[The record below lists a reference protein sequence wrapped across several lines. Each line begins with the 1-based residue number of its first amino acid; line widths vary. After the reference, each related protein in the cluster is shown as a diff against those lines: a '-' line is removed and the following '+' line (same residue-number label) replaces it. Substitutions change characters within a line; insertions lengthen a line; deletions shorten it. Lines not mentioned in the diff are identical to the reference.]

1 MCVCVCVSVYVRAYV
16 RASTH
21 VYVYLRVNVN
31 DAFLWLI
38 NLLLQNLLN
47 AVWCV
52 CVWGGGGRCVRS
64 VTDVQQDVFFV
75 HKKPTVQLLWGEQV
89 V

>member
-1 MCVCVCVSVYVRAYV
+1 MANKSLIAKFIECCVVCVCVG
-16 RASTH
+16 
-21 VYVYLRVNVN
+21 
-31 DAFLWLI
+31 
-38 NLLLQNLLN
+38 
-47 AVWCV
+47 
-52 CVWGGGGRCVRS
+52 GGGGRCVRS